1 MLFTGIGLICVFHF
15 LIGVI
20 VHCSAEN
27 SNSNEFQ
34 MCSHRVR
41 TADANGRAI
50 ADLTSYW
57 SLSLVAAFT
66 HNCMYQNIIYLPRL
80 DQTDFLKSD
89 LRATGIFEFVQAEES
104 KKKSFILSCNSNRLT
119 CLNLQESGTE
129 TIYHFER
136 F

>member
-80 DQTDFLKSD
+80 DQTDFLKSY

-104 KKKSFILSCNSNRLT
+104 KKKVLFCHVT
-119 CLNLQESGTE
+119 QTG
-129 TIYHFER
+129 
-136 F
+136 